1 MSLTDKEILELH
13 ELLDDLVENNLAG
26 ARRQRLQQWLLESEA
41 ARRHYARFLDM
52 SASLAHYAEERISDE
67 DEEDFA
73 SEEEGK
79 LVRFVRPF
87 LAVAA
92 AVALGFFGLRT
103 LKDYSAGEGSGAP
116 ETVESI
122 GAGDSE
128 LTEPVVADLDAVAT
142 LTSAVGVDWAADS
155 ELRPSLGE
163 SVRAGKLKLD
173 AGLAQLEFRQG
184 AYVVLEGPAEFDLTH
199 ANEGHL
205 RVGRLRANVPQ
216 VAKGFT
222 VDTPKGKVIDLG
234 TEFGV
239 NVEENGV
246 TEIFV
251 YVGKVLFE
259 GKDRDAEL
267 AFEELEAGEAVFID
281 EKGDL
286 TFVEMP
292 SNEYAG
298 VADLANRSLEEAQRR
313 HAAWVNLSEELAD
326 DPRNVLYFT
335 FDDHRPWS
343 RDLRDDA
350 RSQGARND
358 GAIVGCK
365 WTSGRWNGLGKG
377 ALAFSGANDRVR
389 FELPLRL
396 SSATLTT
403 WVRLDYLDKRVN
415 PILCAEPK
423 TLGAVCWSVD
433 GAGRLVLGTKSA
445 DGFASYVSSVAF
457 RPQRISR
464 WTHLATTYDADKRL
478 VSHYVDGR
486 PFSREKMQENPVH
499 LAFARSQLGHSHK
512 NEKNVPGRPLRGTLD
527 EFAIFRQALE
537 EEEIRYLYEIGRPD
551 ALPPRIAPVAL
562 P

>member
-26 ARRQRLQQWLLESEA
+26 ARRQRLEQWLLESEA
-41 ARRHYARFLDM
+41 ARRHYVRFLDM
-52 SASLAHYAEERISDE
+52 SASLVHYAEERISDE

-73 SEEEGK
+73 PDEEQGK
-79 LVRFVRPF
+79 LVRFVRPL

-92 AVALGFFGLRT
+92 AVTLGFFGLQG
-103 LKDYSAGEGSGAP
+103 LKDDKAGEGSAAP
-116 ETVESI
+116 ESAE
-122 GAGDSE
+122 AGTEGVS
-128 LTEPVVADLDAVAT
+128 EPVSSVADVDAVAT
-142 LTSAVGVDWAADS
+142 LTRAVGVDWAEDS

-163 SVRAGKLKLD
+163 PLSAGKLKLD
-173 AGLAQLEFRQG
+173 AGLAQVEFRQG

-199 ANEGHL
+199 ANEGAL

-222 VDTPKGKVIDLG
+222 IDTPKGKVIDLG

-286 TFVEMP
+286 TFIEMP

-298 VADLANRSLEEAQRR
+298 VVDLANRSLEEAQRR

-343 RDLRDDA
+343 RILRDDA
-350 RSQGARND
+350 RSQGARHD

-377 ALAFSGANDRVR
+377 ALSFAGDNDRVR
-389 FELPLRL
+389 LNLPLHLR
-396 SSATLTT
+396 SATLTS
-403 WVRLDYLDKRVN
+403 WIRLDRLDKRVN

-423 TLGAVCWSVD
+423 TLGATCWSVD
-433 GAGRLVLGTKSA
+433 GTGRLVLRTKSA
-445 DGFASYVSSVAF
+445 DGFARYVSSVAF
-457 RPQRISR
+457 RSERISR

-499 LAFARSQLGHSHK
+499 LSFARSQLGHSHR
-512 NEKNVPGRPLRGTLD
+512 NEKNVAGRPLRGALD
-527 EFAIFRQALE
+527 EFAIFRGALE

>member
-26 ARRQRLQQWLLESEA
+26 ARRQRLEQWLRESEA
-41 ARRHYARFLDM
+41 ARRHYVRFLDM

-67 DEEDFA
+67 DEEDLA
-73 SEEEGK
+73 SDEQGSK
-79 LVRFVRPF
+79 IVRFVRPL

-92 AVALGFFGLRT
+92 AVALVFFGLRT
-103 LKDYSAGEGSGAP
+103 LKEYSAEEGGSDP
-116 ETVESI
+116 ETAE
-122 GAGDSE
+122 AEDASE
-128 LTEPVVADLDAVAT
+128 PAPVLADVDAVAT
-142 LTSAVGVDWAADS
+142 LTRAVGVDWAEDS

-163 SVRAGKLKLD
+163 SLRAGKLKLD
-173 AGLAQLEFRQG
+173 AGLAQVEFRQG

-199 ANEGHL
+199 ANEGAL

-222 VDTPKGKVIDLG
+222 IDTPKGKVIDLG

-286 TFVEMP
+286 TFIEMP

-298 VADLANRSLEEAQRR
+298 VVDLANRSLEEAQRR

-343 RDLRDDA
+343 RILRDDSRA
-350 RSQGARND
+350 QGNRHD

-377 ALAFSGANDRVR
+377 ALSFSGANDRVR
-389 FELPLRL
+389 LKLPLRL
-396 SSATLTT
+396 PSATLTS
-403 WVRLDYLDKRVN
+403 WVRLDYLDKRLN

-423 TLGAVCWSVD
+423 TLGAACWFVD
-433 GAGRLVLGTKSA
+433 GAGRLVLRTKA
-445 DGFASYVSSVAF
+445 AEGFARYASSVAF
-457 RPQRISR
+457 RPERVSR
-464 WTHLATTYDADKRL
+464 WTHLATTYDAEKRL
-478 VSHYVDGR
+478 VAHYVDGR
-486 PFSREKMQENPVH
+486 PFSREKMQEGSIR
-499 LAFARSQLGHSHK
+499 LTFAHSQLGHSHG
-512 NEKNVPGRPLRGTLD
+512 NEKNAAGRQLRGSLD
-527 EFAIFRQALE
+527 EFAIFREALE
-537 EEEIRYLYEIGRPD
+537 EEEIRALYEIGRPD
-551 ALPPRIAPVAL
+551 ALPPRMSPVVL